1 MLTLD
6 DSQLYYLHDPMC
18 SWCWGFSPTWNKVKE
33 ALEDKVKVT
42 YLLGGLALDNDED
55 MTLQT
60 QNYVQSNWRRI
71 EEKIPGTK
79 FNYDF
84 WIKCKPRRSTYP
96 ACRAVISARIQNPDC
111 ETSMIRAIQKCYY
124 LDAQN
129 PSNEDV
135 LVSLAIELGLD
146 AEKFQLDLRSEKVN
160 KMLLAEI
167 SLAKSLGMSRMPS
180 LSLQTGRGLRAI
192 SIDFLDP
199 DYIVGQIIS

>member
-1 MLTLD
+1 LTLD

>member
-1 MLTLD
+1 LTLD

-146 AEKFQLDLRSEKVN
+146 AEKFHLDLRSEKVN

-167 SLAKSLGMSRMPS
+167 SLAKSLGMNRMPS
-180 LSLQTGRGLRAI
+180 LSLQTGLELRAI
-192 SIDFLDP
+192 SIDFIDP

>member
-1 MLTLD
+1 LTLD
-6 DSQLYYLHDPMC
+6 DVQLYYLHDPMC
-18 SWCWGFSPTWNKVKE
+18 SWCWGFAPTWNKVKE
-33 ALEDKVKVT
+33 VLEDKVKVT

-111 ETSMIRAIQKCYY
+111 ETSMISAIQKCYY
-124 LDAQN
+124 LNAQN
-129 PSNEDV
+129 PSEEDV

-146 AEKFQLDLRSEKVN
+146 AEKFQIDLRSEKVN

>member
-1 MLTLD
+1 MTLD

-33 ALEDKVKVT
+33 ALEDKVKVP

-96 ACRAVISARIQNPDC
+96 ACRAVISARIQSPDF
-111 ETSMIRAIQKCYY
+111 ETSMILAIQKCYY
-124 LDAQN
+124 LNAQN
-129 PSNEDV
+129 PSEEDV
-135 LVSLAIELGLD
+135 LVSLAIELELD
-146 AEKFQLDLRSEKVN
+146 AEKFKLDLRSEKVN

-167 SLAKSLGMSRMPS
+167 SFAKSKEMSRMPS
-180 LSLQTGRGLRAI
+180 LSLQNSHELRTI

-199 DYIVGQIIS
+199 DYIVAQIIS

>member
-1 MLTLD
+1 MTLD

-135 LVSLAIELGLD
+135 LVSLAIELELD
-146 AEKFQLDLRSEKVN
+146 AEKFKLDLRSEKVN

>member
-1 MLTLD
+1 MTLD
-6 DSQLYYLHDPMC
+6 DTQLYYLHDPMC
-18 SWCWGFSPTWNKVKE
+18 SWCWGFKPTWDIVTKQLNGKIKVIF
-33 ALEDKVKVT
+33 
-42 YLLGGLALDNDED
+42 LLGGLAFDSDED
-55 MTLQT
+55 MPLQT
-60 QNYVQSNWRRI
+60 RDYVQSNWRRI

-160 KMLLAEI
+160 KMLFAEI

-180 LSLQTGRGLRAI
+180 LSLQNSHELRTI

-199 DYIVGQIIS
+199 DYIIAQIIS

>member
-1 MLTLD
+1 LTLD

-160 KMLLAEI
+160 KMLFAEI

>member
-1 MLTLD
+1 LTLD

-60 QNYVQSNWRRI
+60 QDYVQSNWRRI

-96 ACRAVISARIQNPDC
+96 ACRAVISARLQNSDC
-111 ETSMIRAIQKCYY
+111 ETSMISAIQKCYY
-124 LDAQN
+124 INVQN

-180 LSLQTGRGLRAI
+180 LSLQTGLELRAI

>member
-1 MLTLD
+1 MD

-160 KMLLAEI
+160 KMLFAEI

>member
-1 MLTLD
+1 MTLD
-6 DSQLYYLHDPMC
+6 DAQLHYLHDPMC
-18 SWCWGFSPTWNKVKE
+18 SWCWGFAPTWNKVKE

-160 KMLLAEI
+160 KMLFAEI

>member
-1 MLTLD
+1 MTLD
-6 DSQLYYLHDPMC
+6 DVQLYYLHDPMC
-18 SWCWGFSPTWNKVKE
+18 SWCWGFTPTWNKVKE

-96 ACRAVISARIQNPDC
+96 ACRAVISARIQSPDC

-129 PSNEDV
+129 PSKEDV

>member
-1 MLTLD
+1 LLTLD

-160 KMLLAEI
+160 KMLFAEI

>member
-1 MLTLD
+1 LLTLD

-60 QNYVQSNWRRI
+60 QDYVQSNWRRI

-84 WIKCKPRRSTYP
+84 WIKCKPRRSTYS

-111 ETSMIRAIQKCYY
+111 EISMISAIQKCYY
-124 LDAQN
+124 LNAQN

-135 LVSLAIELGLD
+135 LVILAQDLGLD
-146 AEKFQLDLRSEKVN
+146 AEKFSFDLRSKKVN
-160 KMLLAEI
+160 KTLLTEI

>member
-1 MLTLD
+1 MTLD

-60 QNYVQSNWRRI
+60 QDYVQSNWRRI

-160 KMLLAEI
+160 KMLFAEI

>member
-1 MLTLD
+1 MTLD
-6 DSQLYYLHDPMC
+6 DTKLYYLHDPMC
-18 SWCWGFSPTWNKVKE
+18 SWCWGFKPTW
-33 ALEDKVKVT
+33 DIVT
-42 YLLGGLALDNDED
+42 KQLNGKIRIVFLLGGLAPDSDED
-55 MTLQT
+55 MPLQT
-60 QNYVQSNWRRI
+60 RDYVQSNWRRI

-84 WIKCKPRRSTYP
+84 WSKCKPRRSTYP

-160 KMLLAEI
+160 KMLLDEI

-180 LSLQTGRGLRAI
+180 LSLQTGRELKVI
-192 SIDFLDP
+192 SINFLDA
-199 DYIVGQIIS
+199 DCIVEQIIS